1 MELKELTSKTIE
13 MLNIENPD
21 QISGALM
28 EIVLNGK
35 IVCFDKF
42 CELVG
47 DLSVDWLQKIFQYYL
62 ADRKEKMQD
71 YTPISLAKFVGKL
84 TQTDNEQVV
93 YDLCAG
99 SGALTIQKWNLD
111 SSLSFICYEYDKTVI
126 PFLLFNLAVRN
137 INATVIN
144 GDALQDEIFA
154 IYQLNKGEKYATV
167 TTTDRMP
174 KKTADSCI
182 SNPPYNMKWKI
193 PPFAQL
199 QPRFNDC
206 ELPPESNAN
215 FAFILTALDKIN
227 EKASFLLPCSV
238 LNNGTKQEKEIRKY
252 LIEKNLIEAV
262 ITCPNNM
269 FESTGIATCIIVFNK
284 RKSTTQIELVDMRN
298 TYEVETREQK
308 GQYGSASHTNRT
320 YKKATNVF
328 SDEQIEYAIKAIEE
342 HAKEKQYSICVT
354 PEDIRKRKYNILPSS
369 YFEVDFEPEPHREYK
384 EIIDD
389 LNHVIKEKN
398 GLKLT
403 INESLAKSIGLYD
416 VFQTFKQSE
425 ETAESMNQALVFTGN
440 KIEKESFISMS
451 KKAGELKFENGNK
464 DSVSTVLLSILQ
476 MWKQHIM
483 YLNNEENRY
492 LVELRDALI
501 PDLMSGKIDLGG
513 DK

>member
-1 MELKELTSKTIE
+1 MELKELTNKIIE
-13 MLNIENPD
+13 LLNIKSPE
-21 QISGALM
+21 QISESLM
-28 EIVLNGK
+28 EIVINNK
-35 IVCFDKF
+35 TEYFSRF
-42 CELVG
+42 CDLVE
-47 DLSVDWLQKIFQYYL
+47 DLSIDLLQKIFQYYL

-71 YTPISLAKFVGKL
+71 YTPISLAKFLGKL

-99 SGALTIQKWNLD
+99 SGALTIQKWNLNN
-111 SSLSFICYEYDKTVI
+111 SLSFICYEYDKTVI

-137 INATVIN
+137 INAIVIN
-144 GDALQDEIFA
+144 GDAIQDEIFA
-154 IYQLNKGEKYATV
+154 IYRLNKGEKYATV
-167 TTTDRMP
+167 TATERIP
-174 KKTADSCI
+174 KKAVDSCI

-199 QPRFNDC
+199 QSRFNDC

-215 FAFILTALDKIN
+215 FAFILTALDKVN
-227 EKASFLLPCSV
+227 EKASFLLPYNV
-238 LNNGTKQEKEIRKY
+238 LTGGTKQEEEIRKY

-284 RKSTTQIELVDMRN
+284 RKSTTQVELVDMRN

-308 GQYGSASHTNRT
+308 GQYGSTSHTNRT
-320 YKKATNVF
+320 YKKAVNVF
-328 SDEQIEYAIKAIEE
+328 SDEQIEHAIKAIEE
-342 HAKEKQYSICVT
+342 HTNEKQYSICVT
-354 PEDIRKRKYNILPSS
+354 SEDIRKRKYNILPSA
-369 YFEVDFEPEPHREYK
+369 YFEVDFEPQAHREYK

-403 INESLAKSIGLYD
+403 INESLAKAIGLYD
-416 VFQTFKQSE
+416 VFQMFKQSE
-425 ETAESMNQALVFTGN
+425 ETAESMNQMLAFTGN
-440 KIEKESFISMS
+440 KIENEKFISMS
-451 KKAGELKFENGNK
+451 KKAGELKFENGSK
-464 DSVSTVLLSILQ
+464 DSVSTILLSILQ

-492 LVELRDALI
+492 LLELRDALL
-501 PDLMSGKIDLGG
+501 PDLMAGKI
-513 DK
+513 KI